1 MSPRPAPSERPRPAG
16 MPALRADERFVDAL
30 AVAVADR
37 VARKLEAVRG
47 EGAGL
52 LDTDAAARYLGTTRR
67 RIHELTS
74 ARLLRP
80 DGRDGRRPLYRRESL
95 DRYMQAGG
103 GGDAR

>member
-1 MSPRPAPSERPRPAG
+1 MA
-16 MPALRADERFVDAL
+16 ALRVDERFVDAL

-37 VARKLEAVRG
+37 AARRLEALRG

-74 ARLLRP
+74 ARVLRP
-80 DGRDGRRPLYRRESL
+80 DGQDGRRPLYRRSSL
-95 DRYMQAGG
+95 DRYVKAGG
-103 GGDAR
+103 GGDGR